1 MQLCMVRDDRGWQRG
16 LACRRSFDPT
26 GPGQSTVFPRLRP
39 NGAATRGCSVVGLRA
54 NNLQPCGQFQS
65 NGTGQTIYSLVDS
78 FSRTGP
84 RDAVQPRSNGTV
96 ALRQRGSI
104 SSNQVRRAAS
114 VQRCCA
120 APSMQL
126 CFVRSSPQRS
136 FAQHAMTRCRCVHWM
151 MPQFRTCSA

>member
-65 NGTGQTIYSLVDS
+65 NGTGQTIYNLVDS

-84 RDAVQPRSNGTV
+84 GKQSTVLWTASVERDPATLCSLGLTALWRFVNAALFRPTKSAAQPRSNDAV
-96 ALRQRGSI
+96 PLRRCNSA
-104 SSNQVRRAAS
+104 SSGR
-114 VQRCCA
+114 
-120 APSMQL
+120 
-126 CFVRSSPQRS
+126 VRSAALLS
-136 FAQHAMTRCRCVHWM
+136 
-151 MPQFRTCSA
+151 MP